1 MSDNLNRQYLFVL
14 PLPMSA
20 PGLPG
25 SLYGLAYV
33 VTDRYFNIIGNKEL
47 ITCKGVD
54 YRLPSPSYLFSLGLD
69 PYQIKKGLNE
79 CEFLDKVSVLLCNPN
94 VDIFTWSSRNLTILE
109 SMCLRNI
116 HPNNIFKNIH
126 CLIDI
131 NRVLKMHEIFTY
143 GQIFKSDALLT
154 CAKKYGLNINTNT
167 SVSVFDRL
175 DALVYMVKTMCQQNM
190 QMINFMLKS
199 QNEKLNLIENAINQ
213 GKYLVDYNVKEHCI
227 EVLKPLRL
235 FDDYLEAL
243 YFDGANVLKKNYLIN
258 EFHVFSPA
266 GVLTQDRQSLTGINL
281 NEVLMAIS
289 AREHSA
295 FEEDKVNIPLSQS
308 FFKNFTQTDLK
319 TYDEY
324 MTVQKEALGMAPLSC
339 SLNFRNLVFMLRG
352 SNYRNTMLDNE
363 LQLYYKKCTSAI
375 QAQLPL
381 YAGELKA
388 VLGRVNENSEDELK
402 LVEKIR
408 TYPENI

>member
-20 PGLPG
+20 PGLHG

-167 SVSVFDRL
+167 SVSVSDRL

-199 QNEKLNLIENAINQ
+199 QSEKLNLIENAINQ
-213 GKYLVDYNVKEHCI
+213 GKDGRYKTLGN
-227 EVLKPLRL
+227 
-235 FDDYLEAL
+235 
-243 YFDGANVLKKNYLIN
+243 DGA
-258 EFHVFSPA
+258 
-266 GVLTQDRQSLTGINL
+266 
-281 NEVLMAIS
+281 
-289 AREHSA
+289 
-295 FEEDKVNIPLSQS
+295 DKEQWH
-308 FFKNFTQTDLK
+308 
-319 TYDEY
+319 
-324 MTVQKEALGMAPLSC
+324 
-339 SLNFRNLVFMLRG
+339 
-352 SNYRNTMLDNE
+352 
-363 LQLYYKKCTSAI
+363 
-375 QAQLPL
+375 
-381 YAGELKA
+381 
-388 VLGRVNENSEDELK
+388 
-402 LVEKIR
+402 
-408 TYPENI
+408 

>member
-1 MSDNLNRQYLFVL
+1 MSDNLNRQYLFH
-14 PLPMSA
+14 
-20 PGLPG
+20 G

-69 PYQIKKGLNE
+69 PYLIKKGLNE

-199 QNEKLNLIENAINQ
+199 QSE
-213 GKYLVDYNVKEHCI
+213 VKEHCI

-266 GVLTQDRQSLTGINL
+266 GVLTPDRQSLTGINL

-308 FFKNFTQTDLK
+308 FFKHFTQTDLK

-402 LVEKIR
+402 LIEKIR